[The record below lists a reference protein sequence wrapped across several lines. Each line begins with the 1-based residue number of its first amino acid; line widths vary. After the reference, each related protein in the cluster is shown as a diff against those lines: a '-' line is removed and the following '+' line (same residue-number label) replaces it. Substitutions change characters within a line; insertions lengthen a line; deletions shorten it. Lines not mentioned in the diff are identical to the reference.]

1 MIIVTPAAAEQ
12 IKISAKQGKAEGLP
26 LRVAAQRNDDG
37 SFHYALGFA
46 DEEHDEDLTFKSEG
60 IEIVVSPMSL
70 DLLTNTVID
79 FVELDSGEK
88 NFIFKNP
95 NDPNYKPSQS

>member
-37 SFHYALGFA
+37 SLHYALGFA

-79 FVELDSGEK
+79 YVELDSGEK

-95 NDPNYKPSQS
+95 NDPNYKPTEG